1 MSARVPW
8 RWLRRRNFLDGYCG
22 EVLPGGEF
30 RWFNSLSWIHR
41 CIVSLVEIGANSAP
55 DRTAHIPV
63 SGSDSIRRY
72 RIWSSCS
79 ASLQVLMDRN
89 RLWNIHGF
97 LQMIQGFISLIV
109 LRFSNRT
116 PYFRATLSAAS
127 PLDWFWI
134 QSQLRWTYRS
144 SKMAYLLRLTGY
156 WSKMASFV
164 RIGVDWFGD
173 LSRKSSP
180 TYWCSDSSQ
189 PFYPIQLTFCLR
201 QSPHH
206 DQHFSLS

>member
-1 MSARVPW
+1 MSARVLW

-30 RWFNSLSWIHR
+30 RWFNSLSFRYLDQIRLDVIESGVLVQHLCRCWWIV
-41 CIVSLVEIGANSAP
+41 IS
-55 DRTAHIPV
+55 
-63 SGSDSIRRY
+63 SGTSKVFSIRVT
-72 RIWSSCS
+72 W
-79 ASLQVLMDRN
+79 
-89 RLWNIHGF
+89 
-97 LQMIQGFISLIV
+97 
-109 LRFSNRT
+109 
-116 PYFRATLSAAS
+116 SAA
-127 PLDWFWI
+127 PHDWFWL

-144 SKMAYLLRLTGY
+144 SKMTYLLGLTGY

-164 RIGVDWFGD
+164 RFGVDWFGD

-180 TYWCSDSSQ
+180 TYCCSDSSQ